1 MEWYEVLIYK
11 LSTKK
16 LPFIPILTWF
26 LVLGK
31 IQDGNHC
38 WWRHKPPAAPPSI
51 KYTFSC
57 WENQRLSTYGKIVS
71 KYCNISKTLGRDSIH
86 PPPRYHG
93 GDMNLLVRP
102 RVILGI
108 NNGCFA
114 VSPWLK
120 HVLQTRCNDHECM
133 YFYHIAPA
141 WSNMK
146 SRKLITFQT
155 FL

>member
-1 MEWYEVLIYK
+1 MEWYKVLIYK

-51 KYTFSC
+51 KYTLSC

-86 PPPRYHG
+86 PPRYHG

-108 NNGCFA
+108 NKGCFA
-114 VSPWLK
+114 VSPWLS
-120 HVLQTRCNDHECM
+120 M
-133 YFYHIAPA
+133 YFNPGVLIMNACIFITYHQPGPT
-141 WSNMK
+141 WSQEN
-146 SRKLITFQT
+146 
-155 FL
+155 